1 MPTYSVLSQS
11 GMAHISS
18 LVSNMAA
25 ALQILWVFPKLTT
38 KVNKSLTMPA
48 YVNGNTPGVAADK
61 YITEIQFSEFP
72 TLSACCDC
80 YILIPIFSSISSIF
94 DRLLNDF
101 FIFYDSCA
109 SNF

>member
-1 MPTYSVLSQS
+1 MFRPFCRHFGTCVPTYSVLSQS

-48 YVNGNTPGVAADK
+48 YVNE
-61 YITEIQFSEFP
+61 ITLGWQLIS
-72 TLSACCDC
+72 TLQK
-80 YILIPIFSSISSIF
+80 FSSVSSQHYVC
-94 DRLLNDF
+94 LL
-101 FIFYDSCA
+101 
-109 SNF
+109 